1 MLFPQEPDAVCRL
14 GDPAK
19 GGNSDPL
26 KDERFKKKKKSLQIH
41 RTLMKSLVVKVDSN
55 YCPSQL

>member
-19 GGNSDPL
+19 GGNTATPL
-26 KDERFKKKKKSLQIH
+26 KDERFKNKQKKIIA
-41 RTLMKSLVVKVDSN
+41 N
-55 YCPSQL
+55 SQNLDELISGKG